1 MENKTANQHILF
13 VKISVQKSEEN
24 LLIIFYSLIFIFFL
38 AYNGDENHGGEDVVT
53 FAIGPM
59 AHLFQNTHEQSYIA
73 YVISYAAC
81 IGKNF
86 FSQNV

>member
-1 MENKTANQHILF
+1 MFLF
-13 VKISVQKSEEN
+13 EKNNCAMQKLEE
-24 LLIIFYSLIFIFFL
+24 IIRNSSIFIFFL

-86 FSQNV
+86 V

>member
-1 MENKTANQHILF
+1 MNKILPWFKENNSLF
-13 VKISVQKSEEN
+13 
-24 LLIIFYSLIFIFFL
+24 FIFFL

-86 FSQNV
+86 FSQNVWLLNFFYMY

>member
-1 MENKTANQHILF
+1 MDFFTRFTREKTPQNNFSSQNFSVGNK
-13 VKISVQKSEEN
+13 
-24 LLIIFYSLIFIFFL
+24 YFL

-86 FSQNV
+86 V

>member
-1 MENKTANQHILF
+1 MWSFSLVSLEKRQQNKFSSQNF
-13 VKISVQKSEEN
+13 SVGN
-24 LLIIFYSLIFIFFL
+24 NYFL

-86 FSQNV
+86 V

>member
-1 MENKTANQHILF
+1 MWFHEKTFNEILR
-13 VKISVQKSEEN
+13 QT
-24 LLIIFYSLIFIFFL
+24 LLDFTEKNIVFFFQ

-86 FSQNV
+86 APKM

>member
-1 MENKTANQHILF
+1 M
-13 VKISVQKSEEN
+13 
-24 LLIIFYSLIFIFFL
+24 LIFIFFA

-86 FSQNV
+86 VWLIFSISGYFLGCFLTSTFLRQY